1 MAHDQRSDVANGD
14 LTPEVG
20 SATDVAPLGRGEP
33 KPAHELTATEDS
45 DPVNWSRVTQLSEF
59 RIMVRAKL
67 RFIIPATLFFVV
79 YYFALPVLV
88 GYAPGLMSKKVL
100 GVVNIAYLF
109 ALSQFFMAWII
120 AALYIRAAA
129 KFDKLEHKV
138 IEKAIG
144 ATAGSENAGGGSR

>member
-1 MAHDQRSDVANGD
+1 MADDQESGSIDD

-20 SATDVAPLGRGEP
+20 AATDVAPLGRAEA
-33 KPAHELTATEDS
+33 KPPHELTAAEDS
-45 DPVNWSRVTQLSEF
+45 NPVDWSRVTRMPEF
-59 RIMVRAKL
+59 RAMVRAKL

-88 GYAPGLMSKKVL
+88 GYAPGLMSKRVI

-120 AALYIRAAA
+120 AALYLRAAA
-129 KFDKLEHKV
+129 RFDKLEHKV
-138 IEKAIG
+138 IEKAE
-144 ATAGSENAGGGSR
+144 SELRSQRGDE

>member
-1 MAHDQRSDVANGD
+1 MADDQESGSIDD

-20 SATDVAPLGRGEP
+20 AATDVAPLGRAEA
-33 KPAHELTATEDS
+33 KPPHELTAAEDS
-45 DPVNWSRVTQLSEF
+45 NPVDWSRVTRMPEF
-59 RIMVRAKL
+59 RAMVRAKL

-88 GYAPGLMSKKVL
+88 GYAPGLMSKRVI

-120 AALYIRAAA
+120 AALYLRAAA
-129 KFDKLEHKV
+129 RFDKLEHKV
-138 IEKAIG
+138 IEKAES
-144 ATAGSENAGGGSR
+144 AVASERGNKQ